1 MATKPILSVTK
12 AEQVRQAILEMIFAG
27 DLTAGQRIVEMRLAA
42 ELNVSQ
48 ATVNAALQD
57 LHNQGVVTKLLN
69 RSTTVNR
76 YTQREID
83 NLFQVRMALEPA
95 AAAAASMKLTSEG
108 VASLLAHVNEMRAA
122 ARIGSLPAFC
132 VADYS
137 FHQELYRLSDNS
149 FLIQA
154 CQAISAGPFAYI
166 LCGGPSALPVDY
178 VALAED
184 HAEVV
189 LALEHGPEAA
199 EQITLD
205 QVGKWKTHSA
215 RALAAI
221 VETETAHA

>member
-95 AAAAASMKLTSEG
+95 AAAAAPS
-108 VASLLAHVNEMRAA
+108 RAP
-122 ARIGSLPAFC
+122 RP
-132 VADYS
+132 D
-137 FHQELYRLSDNS
+137 R
-149 FLIQA
+149 
-154 CQAISAGPFAYI
+154 P
-166 LCGGPSALPVDY
+166 
-178 VALAED
+178 
-184 HAEVV
+184 
-189 LALEHGPEAA
+189 
-199 EQITLD
+199 
-205 QVGKWKTHSA
+205 A
-215 RALAAI
+215 RANR
-221 VETETAHA
+221 AHRYPPPWPRWRPRRRAR